1 MAEQVLTA
9 TMSCPDCFKGSVLD
23 REPTGVISEIDGA
36 YFAPGPSDANSGSHR
51 AIILLTDGFG
61 LNLKNPKILADQFA
75 LHLACDVW
83 VPDFFAGHPPITE
96 SQMKLLPER
105 AGVKLGF
112 FSMLKLVSV
121 VLPSVPSL
129 LITNRSSVVDG
140 QTTSFVKK
148 LQKEKKYDKF
158 GAIGYCFGGGI
169 AGRIGATTSL
179 FDSIVLAHPSVL
191 PDETIK
197 AIKAPTAWAQ
207 PEDDMGIKPARL
219 EAIEAL
225 YAGRKGQD
233 NFVDYEIKVYKA
245 HGFGARPN
253 FAYPDVKEGFEK
265 AFRQA
270 VDWFDKTIPDTHQVS
285 AALH

>member
-1 MAEQVLTA
+1 
-9 TMSCPDCFKGSVLD
+9 MSCPDCFKGSVLD
-23 REPTGVISEIDGA
+23 GEPTGVISEIDGA

-51 AIILLTDGFG
+51 

-140 QTTSFVKK
+140 RTTSFVKR

-158 GAIGYCFGGGI
+158 DTVFGGGI

-179 FDSIVLAHPSVL
+179 FDSIVLAHPSAL

-197 AIKAPTAWAQ
+197 AIKAPTAWVQ
-207 PEDDMGIKPARL
+207 PE

-225 YAGRKGQD
+225 YASRKGQD

-253 FAYPDVKEGFEK
+253 FLLIQIL
-265 AFRQA
+265 RQA
-270 VDWFDKTIPDTHQVS
+270 VDWFDKTIPDTHEVS

>member
-1 MAEQVLTA
+1 
-9 TMSCPDCFKGSVLD
+9 MSCPDCFKGSVLD
-23 REPTGVISEIDGA
+23 GEPTGVISGIDGA
-36 YFAPGPSDANSGSHR
+36 YFAPALP
-51 AIILLTDGFG
+51 TQTPG

-105 AGVKLGF
+105 AG
-112 FSMLKLVSV
+112 LVSV

-140 QTTSFVKK
+140 RTTSFVKR

-179 FDSIVLAHPSVL
+179 FDSIVLAHPSAL

-225 YAGRKGQD
+225 YASRKGQD

-270 VDWFDKTIPDTHQVS
+270 VDWFDKTIPDTHE
-285 AALH
+285 